1 MTPEQLAALGKLVP
15 PVEKEP
21 AEKLED
27 GDIFNEAGDH
37 IGHMDVPKHAID
49 LVLMEV
55 NIFHGD
61 QMYVFKFDYRTP
73 AEVDNHAEG

>member
-1 MTPEQLAALGKLVP
+1 MTPEQLAVLGQSVP
-15 PVEKEP
+15 PVAKEP
-21 AEKLED
+21 VEQLED

-37 IGHMDVPKHAID
+37 IGHTDVPEQAID

-55 NIFHGD
+55 NIFHGG
-61 QMYVFKFDYRTP
+61 QMYIFKFDYRTP